1 MMKILLAFVVLII
14 SLQSSIKADDIE
26 DFQIEGM
33 SIGESLLNY
42 YTEDEILNMNIMHY
56 PNSKKFYQVAFY
68 SESNLYDAL
77 NINLKKDD
85 KKYNIY
91 AIKGVKD
98 YDNKL
103 SQCLKH
109 KTNVIKD
116 VINILKNTKENKDET
131 DWDGYYGK
139 SISYQS
145 GFEINNGSIFINCI
159 KWDKN
164 NETVKSSQWVDTFN
178 VEVSSNEWRKWLNL
192 EAFK

>member
-1 MMKILLAFVVLII
+1 MRIFLLSIVLIL
-14 SLQSSIKADDIE
+14 SLQSSMKADNIE
-26 DFQIEGM
+26 DFQIMGM
-33 SIGESLLNY
+33 AIGESLLNY
-42 YTEDEILNMNIMHY
+42 YKEDEILNTNIMYY
-56 PNSKKFYQVAFY
+56 PNSKKFYQIAFLV
-68 SESNLYDAL
+68 EGNLYDAL

-103 SQCLKH
+103 AKCIKH

-116 VINILKNTKENKDET
+116 VMNILKNTKENKGET
-131 DWDGYYGK
+131 DWDGYYGQ

-164 NETVKSSQWVDTFN
+164 NDTVKSAEWVDTFN
-178 VEVSSNEWRKWLNL
+178 VEVSTNEWRDWLNL
-192 EAFK
+192 EAYN

>member
-14 SLQSSIKADDIE
+14 SLQSLIKADDIE

-68 SESNLYDAL
+68 AKSNLYDAL

-85 KKYNIY
+85 TKYNIY

-139 SISYQS
+139 SISYHS
-145 GFEINNGSIFINCI
+145 AFEINNGSIYINCI

-164 NETVKSSQWVDTFN
+164 NETVKSYQWVDTFN

-192 EAFK
+192 EAYN

>member
-1 MMKILLAFVVLII
+1 MKIFLAVLAFIF
-14 SLQSSIKADDIE
+14 SLQFSIKADNIE
-26 DFQIEGM
+26 DFQIMEM
-33 SIGESLLNY
+33 SIGDSLLSY
-42 YTEDEILNMNIMHY
+42 YKEDEILNTNIMYY
-56 PNSKKFYQVAFY
+56 PNSKKFYQIAFLV
-68 SESNLYDAL
+68 EGNLYDAL

-103 SQCLKH
+103 AKCIKH

-116 VINILKNTKENKDET
+116 VMNILKNTKENKGET
-131 DWDGYYGK
+131 DWDGYYGQ

-178 VEVSSNEWRKWLNL
+178 VEVSSNEWRNWLNL
-192 EAFK
+192 EAYN